1 MAIIILD
8 LLIIADYGQM
18 YLYIWIYLAD
28 FQFDELG
35 GSSYVRR

>member
-18 YLYIWIYLAD
+18 YIWIYLAD